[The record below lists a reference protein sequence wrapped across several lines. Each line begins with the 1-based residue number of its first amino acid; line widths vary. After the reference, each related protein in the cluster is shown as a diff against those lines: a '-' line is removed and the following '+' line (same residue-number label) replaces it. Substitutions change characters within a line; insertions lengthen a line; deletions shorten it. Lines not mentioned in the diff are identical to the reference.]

1 MKDLGKLKIILTG
14 AHGTGKSAVADRLRY
29 IGYDVMPSV
38 QRAVAENDPFIGM
51 SENSNEYSQ
60 SRFMFAYL
68 SAMSNKQSFIADRGP
83 IDVVAYTKVLMDQ
96 GKVSPEFWRGQMMKL
111 VEFEDSKN
119 IIYFYFPICFPIVK
133 DGVRSED
140 AEYQKAV
147 DEALY
152 NLTHG
157 PTRKAYDMPDASVEE
172 RVKYVD
178 NIIQLSLQDR
188 Q

>member
-1 MKDLGKLKIILTG
+1 MKNLGKLKIILTG
-14 AHGTGKSAVADRLRY
+14 AHGTGKSAVAEGLRKL
-29 IGYDVMPSV
+29 GYDVMPSM
-38 QRAVAENDPFIGM
+38 QRKVIEQDKSICWNDNG
-51 SENSNEYSQ
+51 NEYSQ

-68 SAMSNKQSFIADRGP
+68 SAMSNKQKFIADRGP

-96 GKVSPEFWRGQMMKL
+96 GNVSPEFWRDQMMQL
-111 VEFEDSKN
+111 VEFEDFKN
-119 IIYFYFPICFPIVK
+119 IVYFYFPVCFPIVK

-140 AEYQKAV
+140 IEYQKAV

-157 PTRKAYDMPDASVEE
+157 PTRQVYDMPDSSIEE
-172 RVKYVD
+172 RVKFVD
-178 NIIQLSLQDR
+178 STIQQLIQGR